1 MVWGGKRARPSRR
14 PGSREARIPG
24 SREAG
29 KPRSRSQIL
38 DFKGRGEISKGYPNV
53 TAWGR
58 GFKVF
63 EGAGRAAGGSDT
75 TPESPRSAH
84 VLRHTPR
91 QCAPHPPKYF
101 HDLGGKR
108 ARPGSR
114 EARTPGSRDPRIP
127 GSREAGKP
135 GCPKPGS
142 RIQTLASLGSGQD
155 PAARIPGSREAGS
168 REVGSPDARMPGS
181 REAEA
186 RSWISRG
193 GERFQRDT

>member
-1 MVWGGKRARPSRR
+1 MVWGVKGPGREAGKPGRREAGIPGSPDPGNPGSPDPGKPGSR
-14 PGSREARIPG
+14 GSREARIPG

-91 QCAPHPPKYF
+91 QCAPHPQKYF
-101 HDLGGKR
+101 VTGHR
-108 ARPGSR
+108 NTFFRGSKAHGR
-114 EARTPGSRDPRIP
+114 HCESRHLLV
-127 GSREAGKP
+127 AM
-135 GCPKPGS
+135 
-142 RIQTLASLGSGQD
+142 
-155 PAARIPGSREAGS
+155 
-168 REVGSPDARMPGS
+168 VGSVAVKGQVKPQT
-181 REAEA
+181 EC
-186 RSWISRG
+186 RG
-193 GERFQRDT
+193 VHENAHL